1 MTLGQWAF
9 VAALAGALS
18 TQGAAQDPGGWPQ
31 WRGPNRDGVI
41 TGFTEPSSWP
51 DRLTQRWK
59 VEVGTGYAN
68 PLVDGN
74 RIYMFSR
81 QGEEEVM
88 SALDAGTG
96 SVIWRSGYPASF
108 TMQNAA
114 SRHGPGPK
122 STPILSNNRL
132 YAIGMTGVI
141 TSFDAAT
148 GKQVW
153 QKDGIG
159 PAPLYTSHAFSPIVD
174 RGVVIFHVGGHDK
187 GALTAFD
194 VTTGTEKWSWH
205 GDGPSYGSPI
215 VAELGG
221 VRQLVAVTQQK
232 LIGVDV
238 ATGELLWERPY
249 ATSSTSNAI
258 TPIAYGQMLI
268 MSGTG
273 LPVVAFTV
281 ARRGGQ
287 WVTENVWENT
297 DVSYRMSNAV
307 LAGDMLFSLSTLSMG
322 QYFGLDAKTGKTLW
336 LSEGRQAAN
345 AAISRSG
352 NVIFILED
360 DGELVVARSSRTG
373 FEPLRRY
380 KVAET
385 ETWTQP
391 VIVGNRV
398 LVKDISTLALWTVN

>member
-1 MTLGQWAF
+1 
-9 VAALAGALS
+9 
-18 TQGAAQDPGGWPQ
+18 
-31 WRGPNRDGVI
+31 
-41 TGFTEPSSWP
+41 
-51 DRLTQRWK
+51 
-59 VEVGTGYAN
+59 
-68 PLVDGN
+68 
-74 RIYMFSR
+74 
-81 QGEEEVM
+81 
-88 SALDAGTG
+88 
-96 SVIWRSGYPASF
+96 
-108 TMQNAA
+108 
-114 SRHGPGPK
+114 
-122 STPILSNNRL
+122 
-132 YAIGMTGVI
+132 
-141 TSFDAAT
+141 
-148 GKQVW
+148 
-153 QKDGIG
+153 
-159 PAPLYTSHAFSPIVD
+159 
-174 RGVVIFHVGGHDK
+174 VV
-187 GALTAFD
+187 
-194 VTTGTEKWSWH
+194 
-205 GDGPSYGSPI
+205 
-215 VAELGG
+215 
-221 VRQLVAVTQQK
+221 VTQQK
-232 LIGVDV
+232 LIGVDI

-258 TPIAYGQMLI
+258 TPIVYGQMLI